1 MTPMTPMTP
10 AAPKASMPSSPALT
24 RRSMLA
30 LSALACASVASAR
43 LLGPASPARADQAA
57 AEPASAASASTPLVP
72 RPLPPLALEQNPY
85 LPAAES
91 MIHNDVYNSDVTA
104 RPVPLGINPEIVE
117 QTVEGRPICPP
128 ALYFDACGNA
138 VIPYSVLTDEDTSVA
153 GGIAICDLTSPT
165 LEVTGSYMPAF
176 QEPDAPYG
184 IQISYSFV
192 DARNNL
198 VGPTNTGRVAMFRT
212 TDEAGTPLPLF
223 EKVFDV
229 DVVSPAL
236 AAVGDDVDRN
246 LMSIVYDY
254 DGNLWFTTGGFRI
267 DPAVSAAGFAGYL
280 ERAYIDQALARNG
293 GNEDPAPYL
302 HYHRYPNPGENC
314 ENGIAG
320 HRAGCVVLTNQA
332 CYLLGAGAGGVEVRW
347 EVPYDTEGPKLPPE
361 DSEITGIGLAWGGG
375 SSPTLTGEL
384 ALFTDNR
391 NPVNLIAVE
400 LASGEVVASTPVL
413 DLGPDVVVSVENS
426 ICVYSAGPDQA
437 IVLVCN
443 WFGAGSPKL
452 LDPQADSSVQS
463 YDNLYDANWRA
474 EGSRYLMPGVTRV
487 DVLRN
492 EDGTYRCETVW
503 TRADL
508 RDTSMIKLST
518 ATGYFHGYTQ
528 DLETGTWGF
537 FALDRDTGETALWLP
552 VSSDPAYNNAAVGI
566 MQANDGNTLYCPTNS
581 QTMVSVKDRFAAL
594 ARAGA
599 TPLDIDG
606 MVRERVDDARVETLL
621 GTGAQALGY
630 LLSARV
636 DSWEDADELA
646 FLVNGLEGTANE
658 LVLLER
664 GDDGTLAVS
673 ETPFALADASGAAVA
688 PEDELAPDVLYELH
702 VPLPDPADAPA
713 TVRVLLARAA
723 R

>member
-1 MTPMTPMTP
+1 
-10 AAPKASMPSSPALT
+10 
-24 RRSMLA
+24 MLA
-30 LSALACASVASAR
+30 LSALTCASAATAR
-43 LLGPASPARADQAA
+43 LLGPTAAAHAEQAA
-57 AEPASAASASTPLVP
+57 AHVASAHAYGPTADAPAPLAP

-104 RPVPLGINPEIVE
+104 KPIPLGINPEIIE

-128 ALYFDACGNA
+128 ALFFDACGNA
-138 VIPYSVLTDEDTSVA
+138 LIPYSVLTDGGASVA

-165 LEVTGSYMPAF
+165 LEVAGSYMPAF
-176 QEPDAPYG
+176 QEPEAPYG

-198 VGPTNTGRVAMFRT
+198 VGPTNTGRVVMFRT
-212 TDEAGTPLPLF
+212 TDETGAPLPLF

-246 LMSIVYDY
+246 LLSIVYDY

-267 DPAVSAAGFAGYL
+267 DPAVSAPGFAGYL
-280 ERAYIDQALARNG
+280 ERSYIDLALDGEADTG
-293 GNEDPAPYL
+293 DPTPYL
-302 HYHRYPNPGENC
+302 HYMRYPNPGENC

-320 HRAGCVVLTNQA
+320 HRAGCVILTNQA
-332 CYLLGAGAGGVEVRW
+332 CYLLGAGANGVEVRW
-347 EVPYDTEGPKLPPE
+347 GVPYATEGPKLPPE
-361 DSEITGIGLAWGGG
+361 GSEITGIGLAWGGG
-375 SSPTLTGEL
+375 SSPTLTSEL

-391 NPVNLIAVE
+391 NPVNLIAVN

-426 ICVYSAGPDQA
+426 ICAYSASPDQT
-437 IVLVCN
+437 ITLVCN

-452 LDPQADSSVQS
+452 LDPDSDSSVQS

-487 DVLRN
+487 DVLRG

-528 DLETGTWGF
+528 DIETGAWGF
-537 FALDRDTGETALWLP
+537 FALDRDTGETVLWLP
-552 VSSDPAYNNAAVGI
+552 VLDDPAYNNVAVGI
-566 MQANDGNTLYCPTNS
+566 MQADDGNTLYCPTNS

-594 ARAGA
+594 ARADA
-599 TPLDIDG
+599 EPLDIDG
-606 MVRERVDDARVETLL
+606 MTRELVDNTQVETLL
-621 GTGAQALGY
+621 GTGVQALGY

-636 DSWEDADELA
+636 DSWEAADELA
-646 FLVNGLEGTANE
+646 FLVNGLEGAADE

-664 GDDGTLAVS
+664 SSDGALALS
-673 ETPFALADASGAAVA
+673 ETPFTLEDAAGTAVA
-688 PEDELAPDVLYELH
+688 PEDELVPGALYELRM
-702 VPLPDPADAPA
+702 PLPDVTGAPI
-713 TVRVLLARAA
+713 TVSALLARVV